1 MVASTESLSVLLLLG
16 GPRQPPL
23 GIDVHTVLVDGKLLG
38 VELRR
43 VNLLEAGLVDL
54 LLRLGDGRTVVGVV
68 RHPDEGGI
76 VPSSGTTFWSVLR
89 SSTGFVLHTGVSV
102 GVEQRVGVVQA
113 DVEGLHDTL
122 DGADCVANLG
132 SLICCRNKQQHGVSF
147 SFLPAESSDL

>member
-1 MVASTESLSVLLLLG
+1 MVASTESLSVLLLLS
-16 GPRQPPL
+16 GPRQSPF

-43 VNLLEAGLVDL
+43 VDLLEAGLVDL
-54 LLRLGDGRTVVGVV
+54 LIRLGDGRTVFGLV
-68 RHPDEGGI
+68 RHLDEGI
-76 VPSSGTTFWSVLR
+76 VPSSGTTIWSVLR
-89 SSTGFVLHTGVSV
+89 SSTGFVLHNGVSV

-122 DGADCVANLG
+122 DGADSVADLG
-132 SLICCRNKQQHGVSF
+132 SLICGRNKQQHGVSF